1 MGLAVVLPLQERIA
15 PPLLLRLGRNSYV
28 TASGFWSF
36 DTVRLHHLRPPRFG
50 RYDDSPV
57 NSKLKGN
64 LGNMTSVSPNVL
76 QTPESTIEYAI
87 TNPRILNVS
96 EMLAEQNMQALQ
108 QSNPTLFKT
117 LEVFSYGTLKDLPEG
132 VNLPPAAIQKL
143 KQLSLIT
150 LAASSTSNRQL
161 PYAEVMQYLGLG
173 SVRELEDIVIDA
185 IYNKLIKAR
194 LDSKGQFVEVDDWAS
209 RDIPVTSIAS
219 IVTTLT
225 EFAQSANDVL
235 QQTLVDADRRDAQV
249 MADRKRA
256 QQAEADLLAAR
267 KALDESMLA
276 TMNSHDQSTSTRAK
290 ATRSARQR
298 PGPTTPASK

>member
-1 MGLAVVLPLQERIA
+1 MTEEKRPTTHAQECVER
-15 PPLLLRLGRNSYV
+15 
-28 TASGFWSF
+28 
-36 DTVRLHHLRPPRFG
+36 
-50 RYDDSPV
+50 
-57 NSKLKGN
+57 
-64 LGNMTSVSPNVL
+64 GNMTSVSPNVL

-132 VNLPPAAIQKL
+132 
-143 KQLSLIT
+143 
-150 LAASSTSNRQL
+150 
-161 PYAEVMQYLGLG
+161 
-173 SVRELEDIVIDA
+173 
-185 IYNKLIKAR
+185 
-194 LDSKGQFVEVDDWAS
+194 VDDWAS

>member
-1 MGLAVVLPLQERIA
+1 
-15 PPLLLRLGRNSYV
+15 
-28 TASGFWSF
+28 
-36 DTVRLHHLRPPRFG
+36 
-50 RYDDSPV
+50 
-57 NSKLKGN
+57 
-64 LGNMTSVSPNVL
+64 MTSVSPNVL